1 MCIVVICPPKSQ
13 LGLMLYILGCKENMA
28 ELQDSADE
36 NPTRTP
42 NPAPNADPV
51 SPVNPIADVDLAS
64 PPEAVADALPASSPK
79 AAADALPAS
88 PPNCATKSIS
98 AAEVEEMIKAG
109 LVCGCGLEH

>member
-1 MCIVVICPPKSQ
+1 MCIVVICSPKSQ

-28 ELQDSADE
+28 ELEDSADE

-51 SPVNPIADVDLAS
+51 SPVNPVADVDLAS
-64 PPEAVADALPASSPK
+64 PPE